1 MSLNQLQLRFWQ
13 KFVGM
18 RLLSPSE
25 ITFLSNIISAVQYLS
40 KVKSNSL
47 QYVNF
52 LQNFVY
58 YCSLIF
64 LIRGHFTMRVL
75 KYALSA
81 LILVGSMVSAAVAE
95 TWHMPTPYPITSFHT
110 MNIQQFATDV
120 EKATGGKLK
129 IEVHSAGSL
138 FKHADIKNAVRSGQ
152 VPIGEFL
159 LSRLANENSLFEV
172 DSLPFLATD
181 YFQAAQLWR
190 ASKPY
195 VKELLAREGLV
206 VLFSVPWPPQALY
219 TSKPVETVDDLR
231 GVKLRAYN
239 KAQEHLAQ
247 LAGAVPTQVEVP
259 DIPQAFATGR
269 VQAMITSPSTG
280 ANTRAWEFVS
290 HYYNTQAWLP
300 KNIVVVS
307 KKILS
312 RLDRDT
318 RLEVLKAADAAE
330 QRGWSMSMEETE
342 AKVAVLRN
350 NGLQV
355 ADPSPA
361 LAEGLQQIGE
371 VMAKEWLERSGR
383 RGEALLSR
391 YRNAE
396 RAEGAESAE
405 LAER

>member
-1 MSLNQLQLRFWQ
+1 MKL
-13 KFVGM
+13 
-18 RLLSPSE
+18 
-25 ITFLSNIISAVQYLS
+25 
-40 KVKSNSL
+40 
-47 QYVNF
+47 
-52 LQNFVY
+52 
-58 YCSLIF
+58 
-64 LIRGHFTMRVL
+64 L
-75 KYALSA
+75 KYVLPA
-81 LILVGSMVSAAVAE
+81 LIVAGSMASAAVAE

-110 MNIQQFATDV
+110 VNIQQFAADV

-152 VPIGEFL
+152 VPVGEFL

-181 YFQAAQLWR
+181 YYQSAQLWR

-195 VKELLAREGLV
+195 VQELLASEGLV

-239 KAQEHLAQ
+239 KAQEQLAQ

-280 ANTRAWEFVS
+280 ANTRAWEFAS

-300 KNIVVVS
+300 KNVVVVS
-307 KKILS
+307 KKVLS
-312 RLDRDT
+312 RLDKDT
-318 RLEVLKAADAAE
+318 RLEVLKAADVAE
-330 QRGWSMSMEETE
+330 QRGWEMSMAETE
-342 AKVAVLRN
+342 AKVAVLKN
-350 NGLQV
+350 NGLKV

-361 LAEGLQQIGE
+361 LAAGLQRIGE
-371 VMAKEWLERSGR
+371 VMASEWLERSGK
-383 RGEALLSR
+383 RGKALLSR
-391 YRNAE
+391 YRNGE
-396 RAEGAESAE
+396 RAE
-405 LAER
+405 R